1 MSEEAIGELFRNKTE
16 FELEIKKYK
25 HYDQEEEK
33 EAEVNIEKEKDQV
46 VEEKDL
52 DFLMREVK
60 IFY

>member
-25 HYDQEEEK
+25 NSDKEEK
-33 EAEVNIEKEKDQV
+33 KDEVNIEKEKDQV

-52 DFLMREVK
+52 DFQMREVN